1 MLSFFSR
8 IIIVIIVIIIVNI
21 EVTGGTIKVQRR
33 CIHYYGGTV
42 VCSRLCECEERTG
55 SLVQCTE
62 NDTKSPRNPLMHP
75 YTIL

>member
-42 VCSRLCECEERTG
+42 VGCASARKGQEAWSNVRKMTPKVLGIR
-55 SLVQCTE
+55 
-62 NDTKSPRNPLMHP
+62 
-75 YTIL
+75 